1 MGNLIQIYGNNGSQ
15 FLNTTTGEIRSL
27 SITAQTDETGKID
40 FKQISDFN
48 SLLTIENDKQLSLTQ
63 VENNLIKK
71 IKKLKSND

>member
-15 FLNTTTGEIRSL
+15 FLNTNTGKIETL
-27 SITAQTDETGKID
+27 SINAPTYETGKIE